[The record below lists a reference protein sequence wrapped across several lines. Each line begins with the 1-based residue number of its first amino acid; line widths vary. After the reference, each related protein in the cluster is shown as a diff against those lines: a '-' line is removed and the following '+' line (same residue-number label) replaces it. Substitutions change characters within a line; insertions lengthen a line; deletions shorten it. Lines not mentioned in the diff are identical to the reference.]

1 MPELK
6 TKHITAPTLPLS
18 SMPADVI
25 KAAEGLDA
33 DIWFYATVEAADR
46 EGDVVRVKG
55 IDTTEFAKNG
65 PIKFIMNHSSK
76 PLADGRLPVLGKA
89 VKWVATKHKDL
100 NVPALAVGV
109 KFADTALAKETKT
122 LYEGGFLSDVSIGF
136 QPKKATPIPDGG
148 YDYQE
153 CSIGELSA
161 CVTGM
166 NAFAGVLRALEGEEK
181 TDPTKPSDLEQLRID
196 LIDANKMLVTE
207 LFKSL
212 NKRMD
217 DFEDSLSALPNRD
230 GEKSDR
236 QDRQSATIDLDQL
249 RQLLSAKR

>member
-6 TKHITAPTLPLS
+6 TKHVTAPILKQSDFPE
-18 SMPADVI
+18 DVV
-25 KAAEGLDA
+25 KAAEGVDA
-33 DIWFYATVEAADR
+33 DIWFYATVEAEDR
-46 EGDVVRVKG
+46 EGDIVRVKG
-55 IDTTEFAKNG
+55 IDTTAFAANG

-76 PLADGRLPVLGKA
+76 PLADGRLPVLGKT
-89 VKWVATKHKDL
+89 VKWVSTKHKSL

-109 KFADTALAKETKT
+109 KFADTELAKETKT

-136 QPKKATPIPDGG
+136 QPTKAVPIPGAG
-148 YDYQE
+148 MDYQE
-153 CSIGELSA
+153 CAVGELSA

-166 NAFAGVLRALEGEEK
+166 NAFAGVLRALEDDKPAEPIKLSDEDIDKIK
-181 TDPTKPSDLEQLRID
+181 TFTNSILTD
-196 LIDANKMLVTE
+196 
-207 LFKSL
+207 LFKTL

-236 QDRQSATIDLDQL
+236 KDRQSDKIDLNEL
-249 RQLLSAKR
+249 RNLLARS